1 MTTCRQPARC
11 SQPRAPAYSQGLLNL
26 HADLV
31 NAQQQSGD
39 QDDHWDAA
47 PAKGGEESEGQG
59 GDPHKQ
65 EARRMPIVCVCV
77 CVCEYVQ
84 YVYMS
89 GKPAVCLLSCF
100 KSLY

>member
-1 MTTCRQPARC
+1 MPSSRAEIRMTTGMQP
-11 SQPRAPAYSQGLLNL
+11 QPKAGKR
-26 HADLV
+26 
-31 NAQQQSGD
+31 
-39 QDDHWDAA
+39 
-47 PAKGGEESEGQG
+47 AKGREVIHTNKKRAECLS
-59 GDPHKQ
+59 
-65 EARRMPIVCVCV
+65 CVCV

>member
-1 MTTCRQPARC
+1 
-11 SQPRAPAYSQGLLNL
+11 
-26 HADLV
+26 
-31 NAQQQSGD
+31 
-39 QDDHWDAA
+39 
-47 PAKGGEESEGQG
+47 
-59 GDPHKQ
+59 
-65 EARRMPIVCVCV
+65 MPIVCVCV